1 MMKTGAPR
9 GHEGLLGVLMLLVA
23 WECSARLLWKDPQV
37 LPSPTQCLHAAWAH
51 LTAAELAR
59 HIATSLGRILCGFAL
74 ATLVGV
80 AAGVGAGWYP
90 RLGRLARPIANLLR
104 PIPPLAW
111 IPMAIVWFGLGE
123 ASKWFVIFLGA
134 LFPIFTNTLRGMQ
147 SISPVLL
154 RAART
159 MEVDGR
165 ALLVQVAVP
174 AALADI
180 ATGLRVGLGLSFGIL
195 VAAELIAAD
204 SGVGHLIMQA
214 REKGQMGIAIF
225 GVILIGLLSLLA
237 DAALAAGVHRLGGRG
252 IAH

>member
-1 MMKTGAPR
+1 
-9 GHEGLLGVLMLLVA
+9 
-23 WECSARLLWKDPQV
+23 
-37 LPSPTQCLHAAWAH
+37 
-51 LTAAELAR
+51 
-59 HIATSLGRILCGFAL
+59 
-74 ATLVGV
+74 
-80 AAGVGAGWYP
+80 
-90 RLGRLARPIANLLR
+90 
-104 PIPPLAW
+104 
-111 IPMAIVWFGLGE
+111 MAIVWFGLGE
-123 ASKWFVIFLGA
+123 GSKWFVIFLGA

-180 ATGLRVGLGLSFGIL
+180 ATGLRVGLGLAFGIL

-204 SGVGHLIMQA
+204 SGVGRLIMQA
-214 REKGQMGIAIF
+214 REIGHMGVAIF

-237 DAALAAGVHRLGGRG
+237 DAALATWIRRIGGRG
-252 IAH
+252 IVH